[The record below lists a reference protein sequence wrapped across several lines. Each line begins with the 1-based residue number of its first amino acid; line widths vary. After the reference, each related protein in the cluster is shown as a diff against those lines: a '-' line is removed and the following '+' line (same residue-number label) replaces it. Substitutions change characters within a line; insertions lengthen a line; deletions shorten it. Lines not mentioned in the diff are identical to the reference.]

1 MNASPSA
8 GAPITFIF
16 SSELPEVIVI
26 FLPHTSFAAYLK
38 VVLEFADAI
47 LLPHLSHYQVPP
59 LAFAHHSHN
68 HDPLAFAHLS
78 LTHDV
83 GIAVVDFRQKHWV
96 AFIVLAL
103 AHQSQEHCQSL

>member
-1 MNASPSA
+1 MNTSPSA

-38 VVLEFADAI
+38 VALEFADAI
-47 LLPHLSHYQVPP
+47 LHHWSHYQVPP
-59 LAFAHHSHN
+59 LAFAHLSHN